1 VKLKELTVE
10 PGKYL
15 SMQRHEQRAE
25 FWFVAEGVAS
35 VYTVNSST
43 DVEIVGMYTEHQY
56 MHIKTGAWHQ
66 LANETDKPLKLIE
79 IQYGTNCIEEDI
91 TRK

>member
-1 VKLKELTVE
+1 
-10 PGKYL
+10 
-15 SMQRHEQRAE
+15 M
-25 FWFVAEGVAS
+25 
-35 VYTVNSST
+35 
-43 DVEIVGMYTEHQY
+43 VGMYTEHQY

>member
-1 VKLKELTVE
+1 MPVTLVKSTVIAAVLPIE
-10 PGKYL
+10 VTRKS
-15 SMQRHEQRAE
+15 SM
-25 FWFVAEGVAS
+25 FVIAEGVAS

-43 DVEIVGMYTEHQY
+43 DVEMVGMYTEHQY

-66 LANETDKPLKLIE
+66 LVNETDKPLKLIE